1 MTKSIEK
8 ASDGMVLAK
17 VKGSND
23 PHYIKVED
31 LKIDGITLKE
41 VVNQVNEAFDELDK
55 YNDKNDLKVKEQ
67 DKLIKDLTNEIKS
80 LKNELQ
86 EFKAL
91 FKDTIDEWVKLWKKY

>member
-8 ASDGMVLAK
+8 ASDGTVLAK

-67 DKLIKDLTNEIKS
+67 DKLIKGLTDEVKS

-91 FKDTIDEWVKLWKKY
+91 FKETIDEWVNL

>member
-67 DKLIKDLTNEIKS
+67 DKLIKGLTDEVKS

-86 EFKAL
+86 QFKVL
-91 FKDTIDEWVKLWKKY
+91 FKDTIDEWVNL

>member
-1 MTKSIEK
+1 MKMTKSIQK

-41 VVNQVNEAFDELDK
+41 VVNQANEAFDELDK

-67 DKLIKDLTNEIKS
+67 DKLIKGLTDEVKS
-80 LKNELQ
+80 LKNELEQ
-86 EFKAL
+86 FKAL
-91 FKDTIDEWVKLWKKY
+91 FKDTIDEWVKL